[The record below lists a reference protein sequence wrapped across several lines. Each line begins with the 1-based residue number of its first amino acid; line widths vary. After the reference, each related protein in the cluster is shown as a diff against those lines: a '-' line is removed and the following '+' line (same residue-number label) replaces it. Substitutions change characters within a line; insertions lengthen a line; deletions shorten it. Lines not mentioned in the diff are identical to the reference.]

1 MLNRWA
7 SVTSY
12 YTASY
17 NIMNKLFG
25 PIITDYQ
32 QTDISPDCYLCNELI
47 ACYDKDDN
55 GVFYLKLED

>member
-12 YTASY
+12 YTANY
-17 NIMNKLFG
+17 NTINKLFG
-25 PIITDYQ
+25 SVETDYQ
-32 QTDISPDCYLCNELI
+32 QTDSSPDCCLCNELI

-55 GVFYLKLED
+55 GVFYLRLED